1 MKKINSFKSLII
13 ISVLV
18 IINVQG
24 IAQNVGISSS
34 FFIPDTSA
42 GLEIN
47 FADKGLLIPRVA
59 IQSTTATTPVSSP
72 AQSLLIYNTNTSG
85 TVPYNVF
92 PGFYYWDTTGVDSW
106 VRMAEYNKVWLLG
119 GNYNTNPSNNFVGTI
134 DSKDLAFKTN
144 NIERIRIKADPT
156 VTNIR
161 VGIGTAWATPY
172 PGGSTPTLLSIYDGG
187 NTINDFGLLQLGSNK
202 ITSNTKVGELNFH
215 SSVSDPSDRRTA
227 VIESYLTAIK
237 DSTKLSGDLRFFTN
251 DTILQYCAERM
262 RITSKGNV
270 GIGTENPQSML
281 TVEKNFNT
289 SPVMLTSNTTIN
301 IDCSK
306 ANIFILTAQ
315 HNATIIATNYVAGQY
330 IYLIIKSS
338 GTSSKTLTFSTGI
351 KTNSTTLN
359 TGTIADKYYILHFI
373 SDGNYLLELNR
384 TSAL

>member
-1 MKKINSFKSLII
+1 MKK
-13 ISVLV
+13 LV
-18 IINVQG
+18 IILIVLISLLMGN
-24 IAQNVGISSS
+24 ILEAQNVGIGSTS
-34 FFIPDTSA
+34 FTPDASA

-47 FADKGLLIPRVA
+47 FSDKGLLIPRVA
-59 IQSTTATTPVSSP
+59 IQSTTTPTPVSLP

-92 PGFYYWDTTGVDSW
+92 PGFYYWDTTGIDSW
-106 VRMAEYNKVWLLG
+106 VRIAEYNKVWLLG

-134 DSKDLAFKTN
+134 DSKDLVFKTN
-144 NIERIRIKADPT
+144 NIERIRIKSDPT

-187 NTINDFGLLQLGSNK
+187 NTINDFALLQLGSNK
-202 ITSNTKVGELNFH
+202 RTSNTKVGEINFH

-227 VIESYLTAIK
+227 AIESYLTAVK

-251 DTILQYCAERM
+251 DTILQYCTEKM
-262 RITSKGNV
+262 RITSNGNV

-289 SPVMLTSNTTIN
+289 SPVILTSNTTIN

-306 ANIFILTAQ
+306 ANIFILTAE

-330 IYLIIKSS
+330 IYLIIKTS
-338 GTSSKTLTFSTGI
+338 GSTSKTLTFSTGI

-359 TGTIADKYYILHFI
+359 TGTNADKYYILHFI

>member
-59 IQSTTATTPVSSP
+59 IQSTTMPTPVSVP

-92 PGFYYWDTTGVDSW
+92 PGFYYWDTTGIDSW

>member
-1 MKKINSFKSLII
+1 MKK
-13 ISVLV
+13 LV
-18 IINVQG
+18 IILIVLISLLMGN
-24 IAQNVGISSS
+24 ILEAQNVGIGSTS
-34 FFIPDTSA
+34 FTPDASA

-47 FADKGLLIPRVA
+47 FADKGLLIPRLA
-59 IQSTTATTPVSSP
+59 IQSTTTPTPVSLP

-92 PGFYYWDTTGVDSW
+92 PGFYYWDTTGIDSW
-106 VRMAEYNKVWLLG
+106 VRIAEYNKVWLLG

-134 DSKDLAFKTN
+134 DSKDLVFKTN
-144 NIERIRIKADPT
+144 NIERIRIKSDPT

-187 NTINDFGLLQLGSNK
+187 NTINDFALLQLGSNK
-202 ITSNTKVGELNFH
+202 RTSNTKVGEINFH

-227 VIESYLTAIK
+227 AIESYLTAVK

-251 DTILQYCAERM
+251 DTILQYCTEKM
-262 RITSKGNV
+262 RITSNGNV

-289 SPVMLTSNTTIN
+289 SPVILTSNTTIN

-306 ANIFILTAQ
+306 ANIFILTAE

-330 IYLIIKSS
+330 IYLIIKTS
-338 GTSSKTLTFSTGI
+338 GSTSKTLTFSTGI

-359 TGTIADKYYILHFI
+359 TGTNADKYYILHFI

>member
-1 MKKINSFKSLII
+1 MKK
-13 ISVLV
+13 LV
-18 IINVQG
+18 IILIVLISLLMGN
-24 IAQNVGISSS
+24 ILEAQNVGIGSTS
-34 FFIPDTSA
+34 FTPDASA

-47 FADKGLLIPRVA
+47 FSDKGLLIPRVA
-59 IQSTTATTPVSSP
+59 IQSTTTPTPVSLP

-92 PGFYYWDTTGVDSW
+92 PGFYYWDTTGIDSW
-106 VRMAEYNKVWLLG
+106 VRIAEYNKVWLLG

-134 DSKDLAFKTN
+134 DSKDLVFKTN
-144 NIERIRIKADPT
+144 NIERIRIKSDPT

-202 ITSNTKVGELNFH
+202 ITSNTKVGEINFH

-227 VIESYLTAIK
+227 AIESYLTAVK

-251 DTILQYCAERM
+251 DTILQYCTEKM
-262 RITSKGNV
+262 RITSNGNV

-289 SPVMLTSNTTIN
+289 SPVILTSNTTIN

-306 ANIFILTAQ
+306 ANIFILTAE

-330 IYLIIKSS
+330 IYLIIKTS
-338 GTSSKTLTFSTGI
+338 GSTSKTLTFSTGI

>member
-1 MKKINSFKSLII
+1 MRNTIFVILYLSVCILMGFKSL
-13 ISVLV
+13 VG
-18 IINVQG
+18 QG
-24 IAQNVGISSS
+24 VGIGSSN
-34 FFIPDTSA
+34 FIPDASA

-59 IQSTTATTPVSSP
+59 IQSTITPTPVSSP

-85 TVPYNVF
+85 TAPYNVF
-92 PGFYYWDTTGVDSW
+92 PGFYYWDTTGIDSW
-106 VRMAEYNKVWLLG
+106 VRLAEYNKVWLLG
-119 GNYNTNPSNNFVGTI
+119 GNYNTNPSNNFLGTT
-134 DSKDLAFKTN
+134 DAKDMVFKTN
-144 NIERIRIKADPT
+144 NIERVRIKSDPT
-156 VTNIR
+156 ITNIR

-227 VIESYLTAIK
+227 GIESYLTAVK

-251 DTILQYCAERM
+251 DTLLQYCAERM

-281 TVEKNFNT
+281 TVAKNFNT
-289 SPVMLTSNTTIN
+289 SPVILTSNTNIN

-306 ANIFILTAQ
+306 ANIFILTAE
-315 HNATIIATNYVAGQY
+315 HNATITATNYVPGQY
-330 IYLIIKSS
+330 VYFIIKSS
-338 GTSSKTLTFSTGI
+338 GTTSKTLTFSTGI

-359 TGTIADKYYILHFI
+359 TGTVADKYYILHFV

-384 TSAL
+384 TGAL